1 MISAIDSFV
10 LHGVEAHDCRVEVAV
25 SPDHKPSA
33 TVVGLPDAAVRE
45 SIERVRAAIES
56 SGYPFPFGRV
66 VINLAPGDLRKEGPV
81 YDLPIALALLGSSG
95 VVTLDGMREA
105 RGMLIAGELALDG
118 GVRSVRGIIGLGVLA
133 SSQDRAVIVPQADA
147 AAAKLVDGLDVRGAL
162 SLSSVVE
169 HLNGRHILPVAASEP
184 PAMQAEAALPLES
197 IKGQESAKRALIV
210 SAAGWHNLIMLGPP
224 GCGKTLMARALADLL
239 PPLDRESLMEI
250 LQIRSCAG
258 HVNIDEFTRARR
270 PVRTP
275 HHTASGPAIIGGGT
289 CPHPGEVS
297 LAHHGIL
304 FLDELPEFGRRV
316 LEALRQP
323 LEDHA
328 VTVARVSGT
337 VRFPARFL
345 LVAAA
350 NPSYRNSGLAGADR
364 AYMSRLSSPL
374 LDRVDLH
381 VEVRPVPV
389 RRLKSQVV
397 TGPATN
403 VARKMV
409 RVAVERQHAR
419 QGTSPNGMLDGRQLD
434 EYARLSPEAEEM
446 LAQSVESLGLSARGW
461 DTIRRVA
468 RTIADLDDRNL
479 IDVSDVAEAVSYR
492 LLDRACG
499 P

>member
-1 MISAIDSFV
+1 P
-10 LHGVEAHDCRVEVAV
+10 VAV
-25 SPDHKPSA
+25 
-33 TVVGLPDAAVRE
+33 
-45 SIERVRAAIES
+45 
-56 SGYPFPFGRV
+56 
-66 VINLAPGDLRKEGPV
+66 
-81 YDLPIALALLGSSG
+81 
-95 VVTLDGMREA
+95 
-105 RGMLIAGELALDG
+105 
-118 GVRSVRGIIGLGVLA
+118 
-133 SSQDRAVIVPQADA
+133 
-147 AAAKLVDGLDVRGAL
+147 
-162 SLSSVVE
+162 
-169 HLNGRHILPVAASEP
+169 SEP
-184 PAMQAEAALPLES
+184 PAMQAEATLPLES

-239 PPLDRESLMEI
+239 PPLDRESLLEI

-328 VTVARVSGT
+328 VTVSRVSGT

-350 NPSYRNSGLAGADR
+350 NPSYRNSGLAGADQ
-364 AYMSRLSSPL
+364 AYMRRLSSPL

-397 TGPATN
+397 TGPATD
-403 VARKMV
+403 VARKMI

-434 EYARLSPEAEEM
+434 EYARLSPEAEEV

-479 IDVSDVAEAVSYR
+479 IEVSDVVEAVSYR
-492 LLDRACG
+492 LLDRTCG